1 MNGRLSLSTAFD
13 GQKAVTEDLYF
24 APPFKVYSPFYDHK
38 GWAKYISMCGSA
50 GVLAGDENEIKL
62 FVGENCKVIF
72 TDQGYQKLFNT
83 NGGVS
88 KQSIKLVVRKNAR
101 LCYMPHPI
109 MTFTGCEHISMGKV
123 NITESSEL
131 IFSEIYCCGRTA
143 MGEEFGL
150 KRFRSRTEIA
160 IDGRADFIDNT
171 LIDPAT
177 LPIRQKGFFEGFT
190 HTGFMYIYTPDK
202 TMLESIYQ
210 ADYTGDPDS
219 AQLCATHTERGI
231 AIRAL
236 GRSGEE
242 IFDAFQNIAEKI
254 RT

>member
-1 MNGRLSLSTAFD
+1 
-13 GQKAVTEDLYF
+13 
-24 APPFKVYSPFYDHK
+24 
-38 GWAKYISMCGSA
+38 
-50 GVLAGDENEIKL
+50 
-62 FVGENCKVIF
+62 
-72 TDQGYQKLFNT
+72 
-83 NGGVS
+83 
-88 KQSIKLVVRKNAR
+88 
-101 LCYMPHPI
+101 
-109 MTFTGCEHISMGKV
+109 MGKV

-143 MGEEFGL
+143 MGEAFGL
-150 KRFRSRTEIA
+150 KRFRSRNEIA

-171 LIDPAT
+171 LIDPAA

-210 ADYTGDPDS
+210 TDYTGDPDGT
-219 AQLCATHTERGI
+219 QLCATHTERGI

-242 IFDAFQNIAEKI
+242 IFDAFQLIAEKI

>member
-1 MNGRLSLSTAFD
+1 MNGRLNLSTAFD
-13 GQKAVTEDLYF
+13 GQKTVTEDLYF
-24 APPFKVYSPFYDHK
+24 APPFKVYSPFYDQK

-50 GVLAGDENEIKL
+50 GVLAGDKNE
-62 FVGENCKVIF
+62 
-72 TDQGYQKLFNT
+72 
-83 NGGVS
+83 
-88 KQSIKLVVRKNAR
+88 IKLVVRKNAR

-171 LIDPAT
+171 LIDPAA
-177 LPIRQKGFFEGFT
+177 LPIRQKGFFESFT

-231 AIRAL
+231 AIRTL

>member
-13 GQKAVTEDLYF
+13 GQKTVAEDLYF

-109 MTFTGCEHISMGKV
+109 MTFTGCEHTSAGKV

-131 IFSEIYCCGRTA
+131 IFSEIYCCGGFYRQHSYRPRRTA
-143 MGEEFGL
+143 HTA
-150 KRFRSRTEIA
+150 KRLFRELHPH
-160 IDGRADFIDNT
+160 G
-171 LIDPAT
+171 
-177 LPIRQKGFFEGFT
+177 
-190 HTGFMYIYTPDK
+190 IYV
-202 TMLESIYQ
+202 
-210 ADYTGDPDS
+210 
-219 AQLCATHTERGI
+219 
-231 AIRAL
+231 
-236 GRSGEE
+236 
-242 IFDAFQNIAEKI
+242 
-254 RT
+254 